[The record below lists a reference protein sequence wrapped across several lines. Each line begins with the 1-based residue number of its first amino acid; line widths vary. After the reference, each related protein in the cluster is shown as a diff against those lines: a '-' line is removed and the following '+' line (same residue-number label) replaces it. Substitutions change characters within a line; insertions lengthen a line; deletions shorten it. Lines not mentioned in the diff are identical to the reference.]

1 MRCSSSS
8 RSSLSSLCE
17 TLVREECV
25 SPSDGEME
33 DALARFEKERRGRL
47 FVAKFPDDE
56 KEDDFFFDAN
66 NAEEGVL
73 LSSSISSSSSSSSS
87 SSCAVVSLV
96 VFALPFPFF
105 VNKRRQLNKKS
116 PTILLAEKCHVG
128 TFFEIFFTRFSSVL
142 FVSLFCV
149 LCLPFSWRT
158 MNLCFLRTLALMMR
172 HHHHHHHHLERAR
185 AQTERNRKMRE
196 DSLRLARTF
205 SYSWTKCDDDDDD
218 A

>member
-8 RSSLSSLCE
+8 RSSSLCE

-25 SPSDGEME
+25 SPSDG
-33 DALARFEKERRGRL
+33 DDGRSTRTFRKGTQRQTFRRKIPRRRR
-47 FVAKFPDDE
+47 

-73 LSSSISSSSSSSSS
+73 RRRHQVSSSSSSSSS
-87 SSCAVVSLV
+87 YVVVVVVSLV

-128 TFFEIFFTRFSSVL
+128 TFFEIFFMSFSRVL

-149 LCLPFSWRT
+149 LCP
-158 MNLCFLRTLALMMR
+158 
-172 HHHHHHHHLERAR
+172 
-185 AQTERNRKMRE
+185 
-196 DSLRLARTF
+196 SLGGR
-205 SYSWTKCDDDDDD
+205 
-218 A
+218 